1 MAQIGKPASS
11 NDFAGIQ
18 MAQKTI
24 GNGKRKKTTVGEQLN
39 KLSGV
44 EEKSR
49 FVNREEHNKM
59 GKDGFLKLLAHQMQ
73 NQDPMKPMDQKQ
85 FAADLAQFSQLE
97 QMTNMNAKLDN
108 FGKNAPQELK
118 FYGASFLGKE
128 VVTNGTTVNYDG
140 KNINQKLP
148 FYLEKP
154 AKNVIVN
161 VFDSKNQMVAQLEG
175 EGLGQGQQSLEWNG
189 YMLDGTKA
197 PKESYR
203 FQVLAWDK
211 DMSEFRGQT
220 KASGVVTGINFE
232 DGETVLTLNDGKKL
246 FLRDVESFKLPNG
259 EQTNS
264 LNEQKNPALQKN
276 AMKAYNGIEG
286 QL

>member
-1 MAQIGKPASS
+1 MAEIGRPPVA
-11 NDFAGIQ
+11 NDFGGIQ

-24 GNGKRKKTTVGEQLN
+24 GNGKRKKTSVGESLN
-39 KLSGV
+39 KMAGV